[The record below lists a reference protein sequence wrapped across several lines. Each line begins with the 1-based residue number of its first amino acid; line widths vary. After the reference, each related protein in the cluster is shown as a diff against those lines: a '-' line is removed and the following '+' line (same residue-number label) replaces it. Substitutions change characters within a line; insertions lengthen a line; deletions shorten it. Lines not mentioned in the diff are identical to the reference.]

1 MPSFQIKVL
10 DKVIRILELLAQSNR
25 GVRLKDLIS
34 MAALNKSTALRILRS
49 LESHELAA
57 RNGSGAFVLGSRVL
71 WWENCFRR
79 NFELLAVVRPVLEK
93 LRDVTGETVTFSI
106 LMGQQTV
113 VIDQVVSRNVTSTRF
128 ELGLSAPLH
137 AGASGKVILAHMGR
151 DEQKRFLR
159 SSHLR
164 HLTDQTITSRVK
176 LERELKQCR
185 IKGFT
190 VSRGERSP
198 NTCSIAAPVL
208 AGAGEF
214 AGVVSIV
221 GPADRL
227 RQTEIKAIA
236 PILVSETQALGEQIR
251 RALVG
256 NESTPRG
263 GAVAVKEQQRAKR
276 TSLRLVSTSSKQST

>member
-1 MPSFQIKVL
+1 
-10 DKVIRILELLAQSNR
+10 
-25 GVRLKDLIS
+25 
-34 MAALNKSTALRILRS
+34 MASLNKSTALRILRS

-57 RNGSGAFVLGSRVL
+57 RDGSGAFVLGSRVL
-71 WWENCFRR
+71 WWENCYRR

-93 LRDVTGETVTFSI
+93 LRDLTGETVTFSI

-137 AGASGKVILAHMGR
+137 AGASGKVILAHMR
-151 DEQKRFLR
+151 HDEQKRFLR
-159 SSHLR
+159 TSHLR
-164 HLTDQTITSRVK
+164 HLTEQTITSRAK

-190 VSRGERSP
+190 VSRGERTP

-208 AGAGEF
+208 ARGGQV

-221 GPADRL
+221 GPTDRL
-227 RQTEIKAIA
+227 SRTAIKPIA
-236 PILVSETQALGEQIR
+236 PILMSETQALGEQIR

-256 NESTPRG
+256 NESTPREAAIG
-263 GAVAVKEQQRAKR
+263 VKGQQRAKR
-276 TSLRLVSTSSKQST
+276 TNLRLVSAASKQ

>member
-10 DKVIRILELLAQSNR
+10 DKAIRILELLAQSNR

-34 MAALNKSTALRILRS
+34 MASLNKSTALRILRS

-57 RNGSGAFVLGSRVL
+57 RDGSGAFVLGSRVL
-71 WWENCFRR
+71 WWENCYRR

-93 LRDVTGETVTFSI
+93 LRDLTGETVTFSI

-137 AGASGKVILAHMGR
+137 AGASGKVILAHMR
-151 DEQKRFLR
+151 HDEQKRFLR
-159 SSHLR
+159 PSHLR
-164 HLTDQTITSRVK
+164 HLTEQTITSRAK
-176 LERELKQCR
+176 LERELIQCR
-185 IKGFT
+185 IKGFA
-190 VSRGERSP
+190 VSRGERTP

-208 AGAGEF
+208 ARGGQV

-221 GPADRL
+221 GPTDRL
-227 RQTEIKAIA
+227 SRTAIKPIA
-236 PILVSETQALGEQIR
+236 PILMRETQALGEQIR

-256 NESTPRG
+256 NESTPREAAIG
-263 GAVAVKEQQRAKR
+263 VKGQQRAKR
-276 TSLRLVSTSSKQST
+276 TNLRLVSAASKQ

>member
-10 DKVIRILELLAQSNR
+10 DKAIRILELLAQSNG
-25 GVRLKDLIS
+25 GVRLKDVIS
-34 MAALNKSTALRILRS
+34 VASLNKSTALRILRA

-79 NFELLAVVRPVLEK
+79 NFELLAVVRPLLEK
-93 LRDVTGETVTFSI
+93 LRDETGETVTFSI

-137 AGASGKVILAHMGR
+137 AGASGRVILAHMSQH
-151 DEQKRFLR
+151 EQKRFLR
-159 SSHLR
+159 SPHLR

-176 LERELKQCR
+176 LERELKKCR
-185 IKGFT
+185 VKGFT
-190 VSRGERSP
+190 VSRGERTP
-198 NTCSIAAPVL
+198 NTCSIAAPVV
-208 AGAGEF
+208 ACAGEV
-214 AGVVSIV
+214 AGVVSII

-227 RQTEIKAIA
+227 RQVAIKSIA

-251 RALVG
+251 RALIG
-256 NESTPRG
+256 DESTVVR
-263 GAVAVKEQQRAKR
+263 KQQQKARR
-276 TSLRLVSTSSKQST
+276 SNLRLVSAASKQ

>member
-1 MPSFQIKVL
+1 MASFQIKVL
-10 DKVIRILELLAQSNR
+10 DKAIRILELLAQANR

-34 MAALNKSTALRILRS
+34 TASLNKSTALRILRA

-57 RNGSGAFVLGSRVL
+57 RDGAGAFVLGSRVL
-71 WWENCFRR
+71 WWENCYRR

-93 LRDVTGETVTFSI
+93 LRDLTGETVTFSI

-137 AGASGKVILAHMGR
+137 AGASGRVILAHMNQ

-164 HLTDQTITSRVK
+164 HLTDKTITSRVK

-185 IKGFT
+185 AKGFT
-190 VSRGERSP
+190 VSRGERTP

-208 AGAGEF
+208 ARAGQV

-221 GPADRL
+221 GPTDRL
-227 RQTEIKAIA
+227 RQRVIKRVA
-236 PILVSETQALGEQIR
+236 PILLTETQLLGQQIR
-251 RALVG
+251 RAVTG
-256 NESTPRG
+256 NEGAPRHDTARWREEKG
-263 GAVAVKEQQRAKR
+263 RR
-276 TSLRLVSTSSKQST
+276 TDLRLVSVSKQ

>member
-10 DKVIRILELLAQSNR
+10 DKAIRILELLAQANR

-34 MAALNKSTALRILRS
+34 TASLNKSTALRILRA

-57 RNGSGAFVLGSRVL
+57 RDGSGAFVLGSRVL
-71 WWENCFRR
+71 WWENCYRR

-93 LRDVTGETVTFSI
+93 LRDLTGETVTFSI

-137 AGASGKVILAHMGR
+137 AGASGRVILAHMNQ

-159 SSHLR
+159 SSQLP
-164 HLTDQTITSRVK
+164 HLTDKTITSRVK

-185 IKGFT
+185 TKGFT
-190 VSRGERSP
+190 VSRGERTP

-208 AGAGEF
+208 ARAGQV

-221 GPADRL
+221 GPTDRL
-227 RQTEIKAIA
+227 RQRVIKSVA
-236 PILVSETQALGEQIR
+236 PILLTETQLLGQQIR
-251 RALVG
+251 RAVTG
-256 NESTPRG
+256 NEGTPRDDA
-263 GAVAVKEQQRAKR
+263 AVWQEEKGMR
-276 TSLRLVSTSSKQST
+276 TDLRLVSVSKQ

>member
-10 DKVIRILELLAQSNR
+10 DKAIRILELLAQANH

-34 MAALNKSTALRILRS
+34 TASLNKSTALRILRA

-57 RNGSGAFVLGSRVL
+57 RDGSGAFVLGSRVL
-71 WWENCFRR
+71 WWENCYRR

-93 LRDVTGETVTFSI
+93 LRDLTGETVTFSI

-137 AGASGKVILAHMGR
+137 AGASGRVILAYMNQG
-151 DEQKRFLR
+151 EQKRFLR

-164 HLTDQTITSRVK
+164 HLTEKTITSRVK

-185 IKGFT
+185 TKGFT
-190 VSRGERSP
+190 VSRGERTP

-208 AGAGEF
+208 ACIGQV
-214 AGVVSIV
+214 AGVVSII

-227 RQTEIKAIA
+227 RHTAIKSMA
-236 PILVSETQALGEQIR
+236 PILVSETQLLGQQIR
-251 RALVG
+251 RAVVG
-256 NESTPRG
+256 NESTLRDG
-263 GAVAVKEQQRAKR
+263 SVIWKEQRGRR
-276 TSLRLVSTSSKQST
+276 TDLRLISAASKQ

>member
-10 DKVIRILELLAQSNR
+10 DKAIRILELLAQSNR

-57 RNGSGAFVLGSRVL
+57 RDGSGGFVLGSRVL
-71 WWENCFRR
+71 WWENCYRR

-93 LRDVTGETVTFSI
+93 LRDLTGETVTFSI

-137 AGASGKVILAHMGR
+137 AGASGKVILAHMR
-151 DEQKRFLR
+151 HDEQKRFLR
-159 SSHLR
+159 ASHLR
-164 HLTDQTITSRVK
+164 HLTEQTITSRAK

-190 VSRGERSP
+190 VSRGERTP

-208 AGAGEF
+208 ARGGQV

-221 GPADRL
+221 GPTDRL
-227 RQTEIKAIA
+227 SRTVIKPIA
-236 PILVSETQALGEQIR
+236 PILMSETQALGEQIR

-256 NESTPRG
+256 NESTPREAAIG
-263 GAVAVKEQQRAKR
+263 VKGQQRAKR
-276 TSLRLVSTSSKQST
+276 TNLRLVSAASKQ